1 MKIKLIAF
9 SLLFST
15 AAVYGG
21 NCDQFLPFGVP
32 KTKAIELCRISYS
45 TYYSNT
51 EKIPLF
57 SAELLLPENLN
68 GKNARNDNFQE
79 DPGLSK
85 NLQVDEKDL
94 VSSGFDRGH
103 LAPAE
108 DMRTNSVALEQSFY
122 MSNIVPQNPYM
133 NRGAWKSLET
143 YTRKVAMAY
152 GHAYVI
158 TGTITDKS
166 SYNLPSG
173 AIVPT
178 YLYKIIVT
186 KQPFQMI
193 AFKMPNT
200 DVRGTKF
207 TNFVV
212 PVSVIEKDTKIN
224 FFPALKDKSPKSYV
238 NTSLL
243 ELK

>member
-1 MKIKLIAF
+1 MKILALAF
-9 SLLFST
+9 LVTSAYAYSS
-15 AAVYGG
+15 G
-21 NCDQFLPFGVP
+21 CDHFLPYGVP
-32 KTKAIELCRISYS
+32 KTQSIKLCRISYS
-45 TYYSNT
+45 TYYSNA
-51 EKIPLF
+51 EKRPLF
-57 SAELLLPENLN
+57 SAELLLTENLN
-68 GKNARNDNFQE
+68 GKNVRNDNFQE
-79 DPGLSK
+79 DPALPIH
-85 NLQVDEKDL
+85 LQVDEKDL

-133 NRGAWKSLET
+133 NRGAWKALET

-243 ELK
+243 EFK